1 METRVPAQHLFRNIF
16 WFWIS
21 ILALVLL
28 FAGFP
33 GTSALAAN
41 PYKFTD
47 QCEGDPGDGLLS
59 PRVTEGLGLSA
70 GDLDEDLIFD
80 DHGYFIVPVFTN
92 WASPGTTGVQFLLI
106 PQPGPGF
113 RIVTGT
119 APWLHNFTGR
129 GWHHAR

>member
-16 WFWIS
+16 RFWIA

-47 QCEGDPGDGLLS
+47 QCEGDPGDGVLN
-59 PRVTEGLGLSA
+59 PRAKEELDLSA
-70 GDLDEDLIFD
+70 GDLDENLIFED
-80 DHGYFIVPVFTN
+80 RGYFVHFDVGEAERIDLTASQELRDAIGEFDPAMHGVDIPVE
-92 WASPGTTGVQFLLI
+92 
-106 PQPGPGF
+106 
-113 RIVTGT
+113 
-119 APWLHNFTGR
+119 
-129 GWHHAR
+129 